1 MKSNSFEIVG
11 PKESVEYLNEVRFE
25 DMWLEEV
32 LVKMGLA
39 CLER

>member
-1 MKSNSFEIVG
+1 VKSNSFGIVG
-11 PKESVEYLNEVRFE
+11 PKESVEYLNEVRFA